1 MDFSR
6 RMQSLRAR
14 GDLEGGDGGRSAQDV
29 PRQQARKVISAGE
42 SDRLERRSF
51 AAEVHEAS
59 RIRQL
64 LVPKRV

>member
-14 GDLEGGDGGRSAQDV
+14 GDVEGGDDGRGAQDV

-64 LVPKRV
+64 LGPKRN

>member
-1 MDFSR
+1 
-6 RMQSLRAR
+6 
-14 GDLEGGDGGRSAQDV
+14 GGDDGRGAQDV

-64 LVPKRV
+64 LGPKRN